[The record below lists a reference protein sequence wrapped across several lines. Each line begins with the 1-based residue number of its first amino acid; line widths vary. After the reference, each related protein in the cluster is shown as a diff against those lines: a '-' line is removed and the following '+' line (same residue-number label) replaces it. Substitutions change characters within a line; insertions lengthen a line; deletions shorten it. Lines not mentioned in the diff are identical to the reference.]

1 MILFHRINCKV
12 MEEKKLIDPIEETGA
27 PSPGRVKVFYPE
39 YWAKRKNRLNPK
51 LVKELEETAARE
63 PEVTD
68 DYGKYKPGTF
78 LFKNTVVTVKR
89 DPQAGWSLH
98 IFSEHPIGLPLIKE
112 VRYKFLPD
120 QILMAQLL
128 DSREDDKM
136 KGVILYELPQPE
148 EQPDEEEAAE

>member
-1 MILFHRINCKV
+1 MEKTTTKTKKV
-12 MEEKKLIDPIEETGA
+12 
-27 PSPGRVKVFYPE
+27 VYPE

-51 LVKELEETAARE
+51 LVKELEESAARE

-68 DYGKYKPGTF
+68 DYGEYKPGTF

-89 DPQAGWSLH
+89 SPESGWSLH

-112 VRYKFLPD
+112 VRYTFLPD
-120 QILMAQLL
+120 QVLMAQLFGT
-128 DSREDDKM
+128 REGRNM

-148 EQPDEEEAAE
+148 EQPDEEEAARSWICKA

>member
-1 MILFHRINCKV
+1 
-12 MEEKKLIDPIEETGA
+12 MEKTTTTTK
-27 PSPGRVKVFYPE
+27 RVVYPE

-51 LVKELEETAARE
+51 LVKELEESAARE

-68 DYGKYKPGTF
+68 DYGEYKTGTF
-78 LFKNTVVTVKR
+78 LYKNAVVTVKR
-89 DPQAGWSLH
+89 DPVAGWSMH

-112 VRYKFLPD
+112 VRYRFIPD
-120 QILMAQLL
+120 MVLMAQLFGT
-128 DSREDDKM
+128 REGRNM